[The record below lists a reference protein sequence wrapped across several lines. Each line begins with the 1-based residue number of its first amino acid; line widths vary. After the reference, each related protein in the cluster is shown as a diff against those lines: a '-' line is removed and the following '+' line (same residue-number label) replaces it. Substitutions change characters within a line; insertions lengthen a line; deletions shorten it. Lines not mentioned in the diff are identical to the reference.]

1 MPYTINSLEFQLA
14 LRCSALDVEK
24 ALDLSTQLKGHP
36 DFSETDLLIF
46 LRRHHICEL
55 AFRTLNENSL
65 FSNSFH
71 LQLELQSKAN
81 QLKAIKG
88 QSIQVKLQEY
98 FNNNDIYA
106 IFLKGILLSKQYY
119 GDIGLRNV
127 VDIDVWVEENKFS
140 RVKDFLHSLGYVG
153 VFDKYNFNSKQLKFI
168 RQSTHDEIFFDEVD
182 RSAPVIE
189 LHWKLRNALGNFQ
202 FDTKVDKGLLTSV
215 EVNGR
220 SFLVFNHIDQF
231 IFLSVHGAEHA
242 WFKIKWLV
250 DLIHIINTIEI
261 DWVKVVTR
269 AKELNSLNE
278 VRLAWQL
285 LEQLFGLSKPEPICQ
300 IKLSFLDRFRVKYV
314 LSQMIYEGHFC
325 DTRKEKMFNVM
336 YTISLNKKSLLSKEL
351 VYKNLTNTT
360 DWLTLPL
367 PENLFF
373 LYFPLRPFIWVYRK
387 LKAK

>member
-1 MPYTINSLEFQLA
+1 MSYRIQSLEFQLA
-14 LRCSALDVEK
+14 LSCSALDVEK
-24 ALDLSTQLKGHP
+24 ALDLSTQLKNQT
-36 DFSETDLLIF
+36 DFSETDFLIF

-55 AFRTLNENSL
+55 AFHTLKENSF
-65 FSNSFH
+65 FSNSFQ
-71 LQLELQSKAN
+71 LQLGLQVKAN

-98 FNNNDIYA
+98 FDEHHIYA

-140 RVKDFLHSLGYVG
+140 RVKDFLRSLGYVG

-202 FDTKVDKGLLTSV
+202 FDTKVDKGLLTSI

-250 DLIHIINTIEI
+250 DLLH
-261 DWVKVVTR
+261 
-269 AKELNSLNE
+269 L
-278 VRLAWQL
+278 
-285 LEQLFGLSKPEPICQ
+285 
-300 IKLSFLDRFRVKYV
+300 IKYNQKYY
-314 LSQMIYEGHFC
+314 I
-325 DTRKEKMFNVM
+325 
-336 YTISLNKKSLLSKEL
+336 
-351 VYKNLTNTT
+351 
-360 DWLTLPL
+360 
-367 PENLFF
+367 
-373 LYFPLRPFIWVYRK
+373 
-387 LKAK
+387 